1 MKSNV
6 LHSPNLETV
15 LMVEKSIKESDDYPT
30 KTELWKSLPKQ
41 VQYQTFSYI
50 LEYLEASN
58 KIIVRRPRSRYLGRY
73 GQSKTQGTAGSQRRN
88 QEKVK
93 GSVVSEHAFVFF
105 VS

>member
-1 MKSNV
+1 MTHI

-15 LMVEKSIKESDDYPT
+15 LMVERKIKESDEYLT

-58 KIIVRRPRSRYLGRY
+58 KIMYDEHSHIIWVAADNPQL
-73 GQSKTQGTAGSQRRN
+73 QELLKTGV
-88 QEKVK
+88 ELK
-93 GSVVSEHAFVFF
+93 
-105 VS
+105 